1 MAELSV
7 IGFDSF
13 QETTNGFIT
22 HAETPVHSHALT
34 EVINRYRRQ
43 ANIVYRLDE
52 IKKEN
57 WNKKWEASYQPIV
70 VEKRCIVRASFHQPE
85 HHYQIEII
93 IDPRMSFGTGHHET
107 TYLMLAAQLDLD
119 HNNKVVLDAGCGTGI
134 LSILAGKLK
143 ARKIIAYDN
152 DKWVIKNVQENLTL
166 NNTSAKVHLG
176 TIQTLNL
183 NTQFDIILANINKNI
198 LVADIPYYS
207 NLLMPDGDLLL
218 SGFYLKDIEDIR
230 LLAENNS
237 LSFIASKTRNDWAM
251 AHFKKF

>member
-22 HAETPVHSHALT
+22 HAETPVHSNALT

-70 VEKRCIVRASFHQPE
+70 VEKRCIVRASFHRPE
-85 HHYQIEII
+85 HHYPIEII